1 MIRCKWKRRKR
12 YESKMARF
20 CRHFISNRGQIKGR
34 PLVTLLIVKAA
45 GICMN
50 RVYSYTR
57 VVYTR
62 NRKNHYLSLPH
73 TARYNKRTANWPR
86 SSACTNW
93 LNVNIVGHFARNR
106 DCPGMFVIKT
116 NTGHPISIFRAAK
129 QIEPLHPFEI
139 PAQLHSLR
147 GQPFATGSRLH
158 YVERERGE
166 EGRERNKIR

>member
-1 MIRCKWKRRKR
+1 MNRKWRVSAAILFR
-12 YESKMARF
+12 
-20 CRHFISNRGQIKGR
+20 
-34 PLVTLLIVKAA
+34 IVGKLKAA
-45 GICMN
+45 RSLHC
-50 RVYSYTR
+50 
-57 VVYTR
+57 
-62 NRKNHYLSLPH
+62 LSLKPREYAWTAYTVTH
-73 TARYNKRTANWPR
+73 ELCTHETERTTTSPSLTARYNKRTANWPR

-106 DCPGMFVIKT
+106 DCPGVFVIKT